1 MQLSCNARVIA
12 VCVFALVASTQVSAA
27 QVRIAQ
33 EADGYRLLVDG
44 APFVIKGAG
53 LGNGSMETLAARGG
67 NALRTWR
74 VDPDPQRQRAL
85 LDRAQGNGLK
95 VAVGIEVGNQRHGF
109 DYDDAT
115 AVKQQLQRILAQVRQ
130 SAAHPA
136 VLMWVVGNELNLD
149 YTNPKVWNAVG
160 EIAEAIHA
168 IDPDHPVTTT
178 LAGFDKQLIDHL
190 KTRAPALDLIAVQL
204 YGDIAAL
211 PQKLHE
217 SGWRGPYVVT
227 EWGPTGHWESPTTR
241 WGAPIEDDSTRKA
254 LLLEQR
260 YRSDIASDTR
270 QGLGSFVF
278 LWGDKQE
285 RTPTW
290 YGLFLSSG
298 EATPSVD
305 TLQLLWTGQWP
316 ATRAPTVA
324 ALTLAG
330 QRATD
335 SVSLRPGQAVTARIR
350 ASGASVLRYDW
361 HVRSES
367 TARSIGGDP
376 ETLPPLVDAA
386 IAPNRVPGGRNGARA
401 TGEEVR
407 LIAPTPGNYR
417 LFVEVRDDAG
427 RAGYANLPFRVL
439 PPSPALRQGASEPSQ
454 PDMHSSR

>member
-1 MQLSCNARVIA
+1 MPMPWNVRITVI
-12 VCVFALVASTQVSAA
+12 CVLALCASTPTRAA

-33 EADGYRLLVDG
+33 QADGYRLLVDG

-74 VDPDPQRQRAL
+74 VDADPQRQRAL
-85 LDRAQGNGLK
+85 LDRAQRNGLK

-109 DYDDAT
+109 DYNDAA
-115 AVKQQLQRILAQVRQ
+115 AVQQQLQRILAQVRR

-149 YTNPKVWNAVG
+149 YSNPKVWNAVG
-160 EIAEAIHA
+160 EIAEAIHS

-178 LAGFDKQLIDHL
+178 LACFDKQLIDQL

-211 PQKLHE
+211 PQKLRDSE
-217 SGWRGPYVVT
+217 WRGPYVVT
-227 EWGPTGHWESPTTR
+227 EWGPTGHWESPTTG

-254 LLLEQR
+254 VLLEQR
-260 YRSDIASDTR
+260 YRSYIASDTR

-290 YGLFLSSG
+290 YGLFLPSG

-316 ATRAPTVA
+316 ATHAPAVS
-324 ALTLAG
+324 ALTLHG

-335 SVSLRPGQAVTARIR
+335 SVSLRPGQAVTASIH
-350 ASGASVLRYDW
+350 ASGASLLRYTW
-361 HVRSES
+361 QIRSES

-376 ETLPPLVDAA
+376 ETLPPLVDVGFEPTLAA
-386 IAPNRVPGGRNGARA
+386 GDRAGARDSGD
-401 TGEEVR
+401 TVR
-407 LIAPTPGNYR
+407 LIAPPPGNYR
-417 LFVEVRDDAG
+417 LFVEVHDNAG

-439 PPSPALRQGASEPSQ
+439 PPHPASAPRESELPQ
-454 PDMHSSR
+454 PNMHSSR

>member
-1 MQLSCNARVIA
+1 M
-12 VCVFALVASTQVSAA
+12 
-27 QVRIAQ
+27 
-33 EADGYRLLVDG
+33 
-44 APFVIKGAG
+44 
-53 LGNGSMETLAARGG
+53 
-67 NALRTWR
+67 
-74 VDPDPQRQRAL
+74 
-85 LDRAQGNGLK
+85 
-95 VAVGIEVGNQRHGF
+95 
-109 DYDDAT
+109 
-115 AVKQQLQRILAQVRQ
+115 
-130 SAAHPA
+130 
-136 VLMWVVGNELNLD
+136 
-149 YTNPKVWNAVG
+149 
-160 EIAEAIHA
+160 
-168 IDPDHPVTTT
+168 
-178 LAGFDKQLIDHL
+178 
-190 KTRAPALDLIAVQL
+190 
-204 YGDIAAL
+204 
-211 PQKLHE
+211 
-217 SGWRGPYVVT
+217 VT
-227 EWGPTGHWESPTTR
+227 EWGPTGHWESPTTS

-290 YGLFLSSG
+290 YGLFLASG

-386 IAPNRVPGGRNGARA
+386 IAPNRMPGGRNGARA

-407 LIAPTPGNYR
+407 LIAPPPGNYR

-439 PPSPALRQGASEPSQ
+439 PPSPALRQCASEPSQ